1 MKCFFTQC
9 KNQPI
14 KRVLERLSVDGN
26 LYDRIYQKSVGK
38 VFQHV
43 VDDSTEKITK
53 IEVESKFYQ
62 NKFQV
67 EFIRMKKKKVRVE
80 QKNYIGI
87 RRK

>member
-14 KRVLERLSVDGN
+14 KRLLERLSVDGN
-26 LYDRIYQKSVGK
+26 LYDRTYQKSVGK

-43 VDDSTEKITK
+43 ADDSTEKITR
-53 IEVESKFYQ
+53 IEVESTFHQ

-67 EFIRMKKKKVRVE
+67 EFIRMKKKKKRRVE
-80 QKNYIGI
+80 QKNL
-87 RRK
+87 